1 MNGGRTS
8 LAFRRLSVVTVCATY
23 LLIVWGGI
31 VRVTGSG
38 LGCDDAKGGTDGWPL
53 CAGGL
58 LPPWTQAG
66 VIEFTHRWL
75 AAIATVLVIALV
87 AVVYMRYR
95 NIRRLVVA
103 SSITMALFVV
113 QIILGAITV
122 EFKLPPSVILLHL
135 ANAEILLGSLVFI
148 AVTALTVGT
157 GREISWSGAP
167 PKARLAA
174 AAAVLTYLVLLSGSN
189 VVAQGAA
196 SACKGWPLCGGGL
209 GFSLPQTGLAA
220 VNVLHRLGV
229 GALILLIGATVPIV
243 RKVHRGDSAMLW
255 TGIAV
260 NVLLLLQIIAGAVL
274 VEANVPT
281 FIQGIH
287 LALASALWA
296 SVVLLA
302 LLARRPSTSLA
313 RVEEP
318 EVVRTVTPAVAT

>member
-1 MNGGRTS
+1 
-8 LAFRRLSVVTVCATY
+8 LSVAAVCATY

-38 LGCDDAKGGTDGWPL
+38 LGCDDPRGGTDGWPL

-75 AAIATVLVIALV
+75 AAIATVLVIALASV
-87 AVVYMRYR
+87 IYMRYR
-95 NIRRLVVA
+95 SVRRLVVA
-103 SSITMALFVV
+103 SSVTLVLFVV

-122 EFKLPPSVILLHL
+122 EFKLPPSVILVHL

-148 AVTALTVGT
+148 AVTALTLGS
-157 GREISWSGAP
+157 GREVAWSGPP

-174 AAAVLTYLVLLSGSN
+174 SAAVLTYIVLLLGSN
-189 VVAQGAA
+189 VVAQGAGA
-196 SACKGWPLCGGGL
+196 ACKGWPFCGGGL
-209 GFSLPQTGLAA
+209 GFALPQAGLAA
-220 VNVLHRLGV
+220 VNLLHRFGA
-229 GALILLIGATVPIV
+229 GALLLLIGATVPIV
-243 RKVHRGDSAMLW
+243 RKVHRGDSPMLR

-260 NVLLLLQIIAGAVL
+260 NILLLLQIIAGAVL
-274 VEANVPT
+274 VEANLPT
-281 FIQGIH
+281 FVKGIH

-302 LLARRPSTSLA
+302 LLARRPVADVQLAGYAETA
-313 RVEEP
+313 RVP
-318 EVVRTVTPAVAT
+318 TAVVAT

>member
-1 MNGGRTS
+1 
-8 LAFRRLSVVTVCATY
+8 LSVATVCATY

-38 LGCDDAKGGTDGWPL
+38 LGCDDARGGTDGWPL

-75 AAIATVLVIALV
+75 ATITTVLVIALAG
-87 AVVYMRYR
+87 AVYLRYR
-95 NIRRLVVA
+95 HVRRLVVA
-103 SSITMALFVV
+103 GSITLALFVV

-122 EFKLPPSVILLHL
+122 EFKLPPSVILIHL

-148 AVTALTVGT
+148 AVTALTLGT
-157 GREISWSGAP
+157 GREVTWSGAP

-189 VVAQGAA
+189 VVAQGAGA
-196 SACKGWPLCGGGL
+196 ACTGWPLCGGGL
-209 GFSLPQTGLAA
+209 GFSLPQAGLAA
-220 VNVLHRLGV
+220 VNVLHRFGA
-229 GALILLIGATVPIV
+229 GALLLLIGATVPIV
-243 RKVHRGDSAMLW
+243 RKVHPGDSPMLR

-260 NVLLLLQIIAGAVL
+260 NILLLLQIIAGAVL
-274 VEANVPT
+274 VESNLPT
-281 FIQGIH
+281 FVKGIH

-296 SVVLLA
+296 GVVLMA
-302 LLARRPSTSLA
+302 LLARRPSRSAQLVGKPETV
-313 RVEEP
+313 RVA
-318 EVVRTVTPAVAT
+318 TAVAT